1 MGVVY
6 FLVGALVGVALMG
19 CVSAGAYKKGKEDG
33 INCGYQLGY
42 EKGKNNGLD
51 VAIDV
56 VKELVEEWEEKDND
70 N

>member
-1 MGVVY
+1 MGVLY
-6 FLVGALVGVALMG
+6 FMGGALVGVMLMG
-19 CVSAGAYKKGKEDG
+19 CVSAGAYKKGREDG
-33 INCGYQLGY
+33 INEGYQLGY

-56 VKELVEEWEEKDND
+56 VKELVEEWEVESND